1 MEMKVIEILNLNKSL
16 LNVCLEAGVK
26 VDDVRYIDL
35 YNDYHTLVSQ
45 GEKVSYIVALLGER
59 YGVSER
65 KVYSVIKRMQT
76 DCKLRAV

>member
-16 LNVCLEAGVK
+16 LTVCLEAGVK

-35 YNDYHTLVSQ
+35 YNDYHTLVSR
-45 GEKVSYIVALLGER
+45 GEKVSYIVAKLGER

-65 KVYSVIKRMQT
+65 KVYTLIKRLQA